1 MLIPKR
7 LHIVGTGMRATRG
20 RFSSTEFRDSDGF
33 QFAIMSNG
41 YVRITH
47 PQEPEG
53 VLYGPGQWWAEGLPP
68 DESAKKR

>member
-7 LHIVGTGMRATRG
+7 LHIVGTGMRSTRG
-20 RFSSTEFRDSDGF
+20 RYSSTEFRDTDGF

-47 PQEPEG
+47 KDESEC
-53 VLYGPGQWWAEGLPP
+53 VVYGPGQWWAEGLPP
-68 DESAKKR
+68 DDAKKR